1 MLLKDNNWG
10 ELTQMPT
17 LQKKINSTLKNHI
30 LTMKKN
36 IIILCFVIILL
47 PSSIYAWGS
56 KGHKIVAA
64 IAKQCL
70 SKQTIDSVQNY
81 LGAMSFEDASVW
93 MDEVRSDR
101 TYDYLKPWHYVN
113 VEKDKTYVKTKDP
126 EVVNEIEIAIATLK
140 EKGVRDK
147 DRINFALKVIFHLI
161 GDIHQPLH
169 CGYAD
174 DKGGNTMQ
182 VQYMGKG
189 SNLHKV
195 WDSEII
201 EDVNI
206 TLSDCLKLANT
217 LSANE
222 KKKMQNN
229 NVEVWMNEARE
240 LLPEVYNFETKIK
253 QDYIDKNKPVIEK
266 QLVRA
271 GIRLAM
277 VLNETFKK

>member
-1 MLLKDNNWG
+1 LA
-10 ELTQMPT
+10 
-17 LQKKINSTLKNHI
+17 
-30 LTMKKN
+30 
-36 IIILCFVIILL
+36 
-47 PSSIYAWGS
+47 IYTNP
-56 KGHKIVAA
+56 
-64 IAKQCL
+64 C
-70 SKQTIDSVQNY
+70 
-81 LGAMSFEDASVW
+81 
-93 MDEVRSDR
+93 
-101 TYDYLKPWHYVN
+101 
-113 VEKDKTYVKTKDP
+113 
-126 EVVNEIEIAIATLK
+126 
-140 EKGVRDK
+140 
-147 DRINFALKVIFHLI
+147 
-161 GDIHQPLH
+161 
-169 CGYAD
+169 
-174 DKGGNTMQ
+174 
-182 VQYMGKG
+182 
-189 SNLHKV
+189 
-195 WDSEII
+195 I